1 MKIGIVTF
9 WEGKDNYGQTLQA
22 YALQRFLRDKG
33 HDAFIIKYRKTNRRT
48 LGWWLSVPY
57 KVLRLFYK
65 RFFNPSD
72 YELGKKFKRMSAMT
86 AKENDVHPRH
96 FETFKN
102 QYIHFSESVYD
113 QRSIYKNPPQA
124 DVYVAGSDQ
133 IWRGLDGVFY
143 LQFAP
148 KGRKCIAYAPSFGG
162 LTFDAKDK
170 RILKKYLERFS
181 VLGMREY
188 KGVELCKSV
197 GRNDA
202 FLVMDPTLLLSKDNY
217 IKILPPFKSDSDY
230 LFLYL
235 LGNDMALDVS
245 AVYTWAERYG
255 VSVKYVASQGQQDE
269 YDKLYPNVDE
279 WLGLLNGAKYV
290 VTNSFHGT
298 VFCLIM
304 NKQFC
309 TIPLTGA
316 FARMNG
322 RIVDLL
328 SNLELANRMYSTSL
342 DVLSLPIDYVKVNQK
357 LQMEREKINCDFDM
371 WLRKN

>member
-33 HDAFIIKYRKTNRRT
+33 HDAFIIKYRNTNRRT
-48 LGWWLSVPY
+48 FRWWLSVPY
-57 KVLRLFYK
+57 KVLRHFYK
-65 RFFNPSD
+65 RYFTPSD
-72 YELGKKFKRMSAMT
+72 YELGKKFKRMSVMM
-86 AKENDVHPRH
+86 AKENDAHPRH
-96 FETFKN
+96 FETFMN
-102 QYIHFSESVYD
+102 QYINFSKSVYD
-113 QRSIYKNPPQA
+113 QHSIYKNPPQA
-124 DVYVAGSDQ
+124 DVYIAGSDQ
-133 IWRGLDGVFY
+133 IWRGLDDVFY
-143 LQFAP
+143 LQFVP

-162 LTFDAKDK
+162 LDFDAKGK
-170 RILKKYLERFS
+170 RKLKKYLERFS

-202 FLVMDPTLLLSKDNY
+202 FLVMDPTLLLSKNNY
-217 IKILPPFKSDSDY
+217 IKILPPIKADSDY

-245 AVYTWAERYG
+245 AVFSWAEKHG
-255 VSVKYVASQGQQDE
+255 VSVKYVASQGMQDG

-298 VFCLIM
+298 VFSLIM

-342 DVLSLPIDYVKVNQK
+342 DVLSLPIDYVEVNQK
-357 LQMEREKINCDFDM
+357 LQTEREKTSCNFDI
-371 WLRKN
+371 WVGKN

>member
-65 RFFNPSD
+65 RFFKPSD
-72 YELGKKFKRMSAMT
+72 YELGKKFKRMSVMM
-86 AKENDVHPRH
+86 AKENDAHPRH
-96 FETFKN
+96 FETFMN
-102 QYIHFSESVYD
+102 QYINFSESVYD
-113 QRSIYKNPPQA
+113 QHSIYKNPPQA
-124 DVYVAGSDQ
+124 DVYIAGSDQ
-133 IWRGLDGVFY
+133 IWRGLDDVFY
-143 LQFAP
+143 LQFVP

-162 LTFDAKDK
+162 LDFDAKDK
-170 RILKKYLERFS
+170 RKLKKYLERFS

-217 IKILPPFKSDSDY
+217 IKILPPIKADSDY

-245 AVYTWAERYG
+245 AVFAWAERHG
-255 VSVKYVASQGQQDE
+255 VYVKYVASQGKQDGH
-269 YDKLYPNVDE
+269 DKLYPNVDE
-279 WLGLLNGAKYV
+279 WLVLLNGAKYV

-298 VFCLIM
+298 VFSLIM

-342 DVLSLPIDYVKVNQK
+342 DVLSLPIDYVEVNQK
-357 LQMEREKINCDFDM
+357 LQTEREKTSRNFDI
-371 WLRKN
+371 WVGEN